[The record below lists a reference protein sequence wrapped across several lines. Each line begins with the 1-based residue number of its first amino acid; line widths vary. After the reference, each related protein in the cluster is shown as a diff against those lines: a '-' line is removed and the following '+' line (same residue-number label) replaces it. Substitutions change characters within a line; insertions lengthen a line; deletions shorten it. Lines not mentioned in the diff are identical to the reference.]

1 MTTHRRFSYT
11 NGGVTVPG
19 FDPANFVVLVVDDE
33 AAVRNLIM
41 TVLRRA
47 GYQVLD
53 AVSGED
59 AVEKLKASAA
69 PVHLLVTDFM
79 MPGMNGVEL
88 AAAARKQGWATTVL
102 VISGYT
108 SSQVAAEDRKFDF
121 LQKPMAP
128 NQLLDKV
135 RELLFRASAPQSAD
149 L

>member
-1 MTTHRRFSYT
+1 MR
-11 NGGVTVPG
+11 G

-53 AVSGED
+53 AGDGED
-59 AVEKLKASAA
+59 AVEKLKSSAA
-69 PVHLLVTDFM
+69 PVHLLVTDFL

-88 AAAARKQGWATTVL
+88 AAAARKQGWVSSVL

-108 SSQVAAEDRKFDF
+108 ASQVAAEDRKFDF

-135 RELLFRASAPQSAD
+135 RELLFRSFAAQASD
-149 L
+149 C

>member
-1 MTTHRRFSYT
+1 MTPHRRFSYP

-33 AAVRNLIM
+33 AAVRTLIM

-53 AVSGED
+53 AASGED
-59 AVEKLKASAA
+59 AVEKLKARSA
-69 PVHLLVTDFM
+69 PIHLLVTDFM

-88 AAAARKQGWATTVL
+88 AAAARKQGWAATVL

-128 NQLLDKV
+128 NQLLEKV
-135 RELLFRASAPQSAD
+135 RELLFRSSTTQAAD

>member
-1 MTTHRRFSYT
+1 MTPVLQFSHS

-53 AVSGED
+53 AASGED
-59 AVEKLKASAA
+59 AVEKLKASAT

-88 AAAARKQGWATTVL
+88 AAAARKQGWVATVL

-108 SSQVAAEDRKFDF
+108 ASQVAAEDRKFDF

-128 NQLLDKV
+128 HQLLDKV
-135 RELLFRASAPQSAD
+135 RELLLPSSSSQAAD
-149 L
+149 F